1 MQINLDLNSKRHD
14 IVGPDVLFLSKQLD
28 AMMHIYTTSQ
38 KYLNSKIE
46 IFF

>member
-1 MQINLDLNSKRHD
+1 MILSDLTFYSY
-14 IVGPDVLFLSKQLD
+14 PEQLD

-38 KYLNSKIE
+38 EFLNSKIE